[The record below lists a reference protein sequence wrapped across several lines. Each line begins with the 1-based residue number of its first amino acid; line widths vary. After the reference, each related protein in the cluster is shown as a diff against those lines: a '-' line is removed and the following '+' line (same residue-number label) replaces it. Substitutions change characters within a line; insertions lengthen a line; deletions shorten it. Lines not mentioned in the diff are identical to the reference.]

1 MSKIKNTPEFQKM
14 MDEQELM
21 QSFHYA
27 EQELEREQVFQDL
40 AVHQAIEQATDEY
53 IAAQKVF
60 MEAQRKFS
68 DALESYRNY
77 KGGLT
82 KEEKEVSD
90 SMSMLTNM
98 FKGFD
103 PNS

>member
-1 MSKIKNTPEFQKM
+1 MSKTKNTPEFEAM
-14 MDEQELM
+14 MRDQEMAASFDYQEKEALM
-21 QSFHYA
+21 VDMAAHT
-27 EQELEREQVFQDL
+27 
-40 AVHQAIEQATDEY
+40 AIEQATDEY

-68 DALESYRNY
+68 DALDAYRKY

-98 FKGFD
+98 FKGFN
-103 PNS
+103 PNDI

>member
-1 MSKIKNTPEFQKM
+1 MSKTKNTPEFEAM
-14 MDEQELM
+14 MRDQEMAASFDFQEKEALM
-21 QSFHYA
+21 QDMAAHA
-27 EQELEREQVFQDL
+27 
-40 AVHQAIEQATDEY
+40 AIEQATDEY

-68 DALESYRNY
+68 DALEAYRNH
-77 KGGLT
+77 KGKLN
-82 KEEKEVSD
+82 EEEQEVSD
-90 SMSMLTNM
+90 SMKMLNDM

>member
-1 MSKIKNTPEFQKM
+1 MSKTKNTPEFEAM
-14 MDEQELM
+14 MRDQEMAASFDYQEKEALM
-21 QSFHYA
+21 
-27 EQELEREQVFQDL
+27 EEI
-40 AVHQAIEQATDEY
+40 AVQHAIERATDEY

-68 DALESYRNY
+68 AALEVYRKY

-82 KEEKEVSD
+82 EEEKEVSD

-98 FKGFD
+98 FKGFN
-103 PNS
+103 PNDI